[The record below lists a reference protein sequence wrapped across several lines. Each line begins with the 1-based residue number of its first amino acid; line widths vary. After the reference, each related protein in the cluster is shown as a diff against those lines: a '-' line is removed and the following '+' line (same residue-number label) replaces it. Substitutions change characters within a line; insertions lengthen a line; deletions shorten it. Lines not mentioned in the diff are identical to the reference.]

1 MTHDGPQ
8 SPNDDDAL
16 VARARTDR
24 EAFGELCDRCYPPI
38 FRYCRRRL
46 FRWDDAEEVTAE
58 VFLNVARSM
67 HSFCDGGQR
76 DFMRW
81 VYTIA
86 ANQVNAF
93 LRKNERRERLLL
105 AAAKNG
111 AINSSPEATT
121 AGSFAALEWPS
132 VYQSLLRLS
141 LRDQSIVVLRY
152 FESMPHRQIAEILRM
167 RPGAVRTAETRALEK
182 LRRDLGVVT

>member
-1 MTHDGPQ
+1 MTHDVPD

-16 VARARTDR
+16 LVRARTDR

-67 HSFCDGGQR
+67 HGFCGGGHR

-81 VYTIA
+81 VYAIA
-86 ANQVNAF
+86 ANQVNAH
-93 LRKNERRERLLL
+93 LRKSERRDRLLL
-105 AAAKNG
+105 AAAQNG
-111 AINSSPEATT
+111 AVNSSPEAKNV
-121 AGSFAALEWPS
+121 GSFAALEWPS

-167 RPGAVRTAETRALEK
+167 RPGAVRTAEMRAIEK
-182 LRRDLGVVT
+182 LRRDLGVIT

>member
-1 MTHDGPQ
+1 MTHDGSD
-8 SPNDDDAL
+8 SPHDDDAL

-67 HSFCDGGQR
+67 HAFCDGGWL

-81 VYTIA
+81 VYAIA
-86 ANQVNAF
+86 ANQVNAH
-93 LRKNERRERLLL
+93 LRKSERRERLLL
-105 AAAKNG
+105 AAAESG
-111 AINSSPEATT
+111 VINSSAEA
-121 AGSFAALEWPS
+121 APSGSFAALEWPN
-132 VYQSLLRLS
+132 VYQSLLRPS
-141 LRDQSIVVLRY
+141 LRDQSIVVLGY
-152 FESMPHRQIAEILRM
+152 FESMPHRQIAEILEM
-167 RPGAVRTAETRALEK
+167 RPGAVRTAEMRAIEK
-182 LRRDLGVVT
+182 LRRDLGAVT

>member
-1 MTHDGPQ
+1 MTHEPNH
-8 SPNDDDAL
+8 SPTVDDAL
-16 VARARTDR
+16 VALARRDR
-24 EAFGELCDRCYPPI
+24 QAFGELCDACYPPI

-67 HSFCDGGQR
+67 HSFCDGGAQ

-81 VYTIA
+81 IYAIA
-86 ANQVNAF
+86 ANQVNAH
-93 LRKNERRERLLL
+93 LRKSERRERLLL
-105 AAAKNG
+105 AAAQSG
-111 AINSSPEATT
+111 TVNSSAEAAT
-121 AGSFAALEWPS
+121 ASFAALEWPS

-152 FESMPHRQIAEILRM
+152 FEAMPHRQIAEILKM
-167 RPGAVRTAETRALEK
+167 RPGAVRTAEMRALEK

>member
-1 MTHDGPQ
+1 VTHEPHH
-8 SPNDDDAL
+8 STSEDDAL
-16 VARARTDR
+16 VALARTDR

-67 HSFCDGGQR
+67 HGFCDGGYS

-81 VYTIA
+81 VYAIA
-86 ANQVNAF
+86 SNQANAH
-93 LRKNERRERLLL
+93 LRKSERRERLLL
-105 AAAKNG
+105 AAAENG
-111 AINSSPEATT
+111 TLNSSPEAATS
-121 AGSFAALEWPS
+121 GSLAALEWPS

-152 FESMPHRQIAEILRM
+152 FENLPHRQIAEILKM
-167 RPGAVRTAETRALEK
+167 RPGAVRTAEVRAIEK
-182 LRRDLGVVT
+182 LRKDLGVAT